1 MILQHHNVKRAL
13 KFFFVNVLL
22 TVVVRATTVP
32 MQFDVSPVVETIFTK
47 TVITTLAHFLKKLFG
62 NLYSQSSMFL
72 S

>member
-47 TVITTLAHFLKKLFG
+47 TVITTLAHF
-62 NLYSQSSMFL
+62 
-72 S
+72 